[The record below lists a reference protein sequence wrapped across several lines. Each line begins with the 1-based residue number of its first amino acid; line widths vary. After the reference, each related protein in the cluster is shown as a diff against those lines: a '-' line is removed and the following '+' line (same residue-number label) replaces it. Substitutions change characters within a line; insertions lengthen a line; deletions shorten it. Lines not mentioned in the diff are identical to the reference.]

1 MDLLGNDVPET
12 FLEPMYPGSDDDLG
26 LVMRRQS
33 KLIMTNEVVLHYIII
48 DQLIK
53 VIMRM
58 ERKTQWRRRSCFM
71 REGTAANGDERETEE
86 MEIAQ
91 ETEEMEV
98 QEEDNI
104 QAEEGRGESTAA
116 ERGERALQQREKRE
130 ALIQRTVM
138 KESKKIIIILIIIA
152 VPRWQWM
159 TFCNLFM

>member
-33 KLIMTNEVVLHYIII
+33 KLIMTNEVVLHFIII

-58 ERKTQWRRRSCFM
+58 ERKTQWRRHSCFM

-104 QAEEGRGESTAA
+104 LAEEGRGESTVAERGESTAA
-116 ERGERALQQREKRE
+116 ERGESTATERRERH
-130 ALIQRTVM
+130 
-138 KESKKIIIILIIIA
+138 
-152 VPRWQWM
+152 
-159 TFCNLFM
+159 